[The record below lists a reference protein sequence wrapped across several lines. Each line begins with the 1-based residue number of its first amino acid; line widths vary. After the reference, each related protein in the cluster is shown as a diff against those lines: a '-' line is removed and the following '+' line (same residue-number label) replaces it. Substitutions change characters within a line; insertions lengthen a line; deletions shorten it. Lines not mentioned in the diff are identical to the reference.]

1 MDPAQASALR
11 AMQAHQ
17 ALAPLVDPNKLHRH
31 QQAAALH
38 QTHSFDPPS
47 NGASSSAFN
56 SGFDMHSSNSS
67 SSIPGSSP
75 THRDHSIPDRG
86 PPSNSPALEPRVH
99 STAGNKHDRSR
110 QASMRLV
117 RLQEIS
123 NLRSRANNSRRHSGA
138 DQGLSRRDLTSGHDT
153 RGQASQ
159 PNAFRGGRGGGTIRP
174 VRPFASHS
182 NVNQQSGPTDRRRRW
197 HGSRS
202 QQSANIST

>member
-38 QTHSFDPPS
+38 QTHSFDHHPTARRHRLS
-47 NGASSSAFN
+47 TVAST
-56 SGFDMHSSNSS
+56 MHSSNSS

-75 THRDHSIPDRG
+75 THRDHLIPDRG

-117 RLQEIS
+117 RLQAIS

-138 DQGLSRRDLTSGHDT
+138 DQGLSRRDLT
-153 RGQASQ
+153 
-159 PNAFRGGRGGGTIRP
+159 
-174 VRPFASHS
+174 VRA
-182 NVNQQSGPTDRRRRW
+182 
-197 HGSRS
+197 
-202 QQSANIST
+202 